1 MANAPAIRLVTV
13 DAQAIFRA
21 GIRQLCSAVPDII
34 VAGEAGRGG
43 DALVLCERLRPDLLL
58 LDGAMP
64 GAISLIAQLR
74 EHHRA
79 VAVVVFADRAD
90 AALVQRALQLG
101 VTGYLLKQ
109 VEAFDLIQAV
119 RSVARG
125 HLTLAP
131 EIAAVA
137 FGRAEPPEGE
147 LDALSER
154 EQTVLGLLLHGLPN
168 DAIAARLR
176 VSRATVKFHLRNI
189 YGKLGVRT
197 RTEALAVVFGQRR
210 AATLRQGELAPE
222 PARRRSLAAV
232 V

>member
-1 MANAPAIRLVTV
+1 MGNPPAIRLVTV

-21 GIRQLCSAVPDII
+21 GIRQLCSAVPDIV
-34 VAGEAGRGG
+34 VAGEAARGG

-58 LDGAMP
+58 LDGFLP

-79 VAVVVFADRAD
+79 VGVVVFAERAD
-90 AALVQRALQLG
+90 PALVQRALQLG

-109 VEAFDLIQAV
+109 VEAFDLIQAI

-131 EIAAVA
+131 EVAAVA

-210 AATLRQGELAPE
+210 AAPRQGDPAPE
-222 PARRRSLAAV
+222 LPRRRALAAAV
-232 V
+232 